1 MISLENLTTALQDK
15 LNELTLSGVKFNIVT
30 DTGEFKESER
40 KGNAITQYING
51 VMRCTSSEV
60 TTLSNGIVF
69 ATMSC
74 NLSIIVDLADE
85 EKDEVITFSNGKTQ
99 TIVGYENQI
108 KSVRESLVS
117 IFQSN
122 TVSDIADD
130 DGNSYTIS
138 AIYQLPTSGL
148 RGMEQKVG
156 DSFTFNVYI
165 IYLIVEDGIN
175 TRNTVFTFDGLT
187 LPYQSMTINRAQI
200 QDGYVFANSQ
210 DGTTKNLSSMS
221 TLSLT
226 FELPAL
232 KDNITAEI
240 MNFVR
245 FGNLNEAHIL
255 TYYVDG
261 IEQFYLV
268 TLSNGSEIGET
279 MKNIGQKISFTEA
292 PKEYELVN
300 IGSRYAVYYCYEP
313 IDKLQFIGQ
322 AKTFVFGTNL
332 FSSTDANNIAKTPA
346 LPGNFIISTASV
358 QDIVQGISSLN
369 QLFDITITAGT
380 ELFGLTCTNV
390 DLSDKAITVDG
401 TAENNDSNSRI
412 FFNISNDVD
421 LLPGVYT
428 LAVGNTNPDISL
440 AIELYF
446 GNAVRDIF
454 YNIIDTGTIGGSEI
468 TFTLQESVSNAR
480 IYLGFMPGKTYTNE
494 KVYPRLNKGHTVI
507 F

>member
-15 LNELTLSGVKFNIVT
+15 LNESTLAGVKFNIVT

-60 TTLSNGIVF
+60 TTLSNGVLF

-99 TIVGYENQI
+99 TVIGYENQI

-122 TVSDIADD
+122 TVSDITDT
-130 DGNSYTIS
+130 DGNSYTVS

-165 IYLIVEDGIN
+165 LYLIVEDGIN
-175 TRNTVFTFDGLT
+175 TRNSVFTFDGLT
-187 LPYQSMTINRAQI
+187 LPYQSMTINRAQM

-210 DGTTKNLSSMS
+210 DGTTKNLTAMSML
-221 TLSLT
+221 TLT

-232 KDNITAEI
+232 KDNITSEI

-255 TYYVDG
+255 TYYVNG
-261 IEQFYLV
+261 EEKFYLV
-268 TLSNGSEIGET
+268 SLSEANEIGET
-279 MKNIGQKISFTEA
+279 MKNVGQKISFTEI
-292 PKEYELVN
+292 PKDYELVN
-300 IGSRYAVYYCYEP
+300 IGSRYAVYYCSAP
-313 IDKLQFIGQ
+313 ISTLTFVGQ
-322 AKTFVFGTNL
+322 AKTFVFGTNI
-332 FSSTDANNIAKTPA
+332 FSSTNSENVAKTPA
-346 LPGNFIISTASV
+346 LQGNIIISTTSV
-358 QDIVQGISSLN
+358 TDIVAGLTSLN
-369 QLFDITITAGT
+369 QLYDITITAGT
-380 ELFGLTCTNV
+380 SQLGITCTAV
-390 DLSDKAITVDG
+390 DKSSRVVAFSG
-401 TAENNDSNSRI
+401 TAENNDSRI
-412 FFNISNDVD
+412 FFNISDDLD

-428 LAVGNTNPDISL
+428 MAKGGGGENVSL
-440 AIELYF
+440 ALELAF
-446 GNAVRDIF
+446 GDGIF
-454 YNIIDTGTIGGSEI
+454 YSIADTAETGADDV
-468 TFTLQESVSNAR
+468 TFTLTEHVTNAHLY
-480 IYLGFMPGKTYTNE
+480 IAFQPNQTYNVTLF
-494 KVYPRLNKGHTVI
+494 PRLNKGNTVV